1 MMGGF
6 FQSISQ
12 NDFVYLKFNTL
23 SLTSLDLSPPS
34 FLFKNAPQF
43 KANYAELV
51 LAKTSP
57 VLIYQISS
65 TETRVLVDIR
75 GDMPKNIKDYMIKNV
90 HPQLPGKS
98 GEFSVRNCHN

>member
-1 MMGGF
+1 M
-6 FQSISQ
+6 
-12 NDFVYLKFNTL
+12 YWKFNTL
-23 SLTSLDLSPPS
+23 SLTSLDLSPSS

-51 LAKTSP
+51 LANTSP

-75 GDMPKNIKDYMIKNV
+75 GDMPKNLKDYMIKSV

-98 GEFSVRNCHN
+98 RKFSIRSCHN